1 MNDYTTPRRRPAVPG
16 PGYPSQGGIA
26 ARAVAL
32 REEKERSEVRLP
44 EAAYNAKS
52 TVAEHAPQGPS
63 IREALPDYAQAV
75 LKERQRTPLIPFQGI
90 GKIAGAIASVMS
102 EIGTIPKTGHNKFHD
117 YHYATLPDLLFV
129 LTPLMGKH
137 GIAVFQSE
145 VEIKTIENRMAVT
158 YDFTVAH
165 SSGETWPEK
174 LRFTGMSIGRDS
186 KGSWDDKA
194 VNKCHSAARKYFLLA
209 LFQVPTGDFEDGD
222 EGPAKAQEKR
232 TVPGPDV
239 RPQKPA
245 YQPPPPLT
253 VEERDAPRKLTLG
266 PGAGADAWA
275 KAFIDGIKTAMN
287 GEQLAQWDEL
297 NAVVLNKLS
306 NEYVELYQMID
317 KAVTQ
322 KTLQVAPL
330 LAMPD
335 PKNDIQNT
343 MNWVAQ
349 MLADCA
355 AYPEAER
362 IWNEAVAPHEGR
374 FESEDWEILMNEWRR
389 NEIRLNPEPE
399 EPEPPEAA

>member
-52 TVAEHAPQGPS
+52 TVAEHAPQETIRDVMRSVMRPGP
-63 IREALPDYAQAV
+63 V
-75 LKERQRTPLIPFQGI
+75 
-90 GKIAGAIASVMS
+90 GKITGAVASVMS
-102 EIGTIPKTGHNKFHD
+102 EIGTIPKTGYNKFHN

-222 EGPAKAQEKR
+222 AGPVETKEKH
-232 TVPGPDV
+232 TVPGPDA

-253 VEERDAPRKLTLG
+253 VEERDGKLPHKLSL
-266 PGAGADAWA
+266 GAGAGAASWTETYINA
-275 KAFIDGIKTAMN
+275 LKTAN
-287 GEQLAQWDEL
+287 TPEELAQWDEL
-297 NAVVLNKLS
+297 NVNVLNKLQT
-306 NEYVELYQMID
+306 EYEDLYAHID
-317 KAVTQ
+317 GAMTQ
-322 KTLQVAPL
+322 RMLQIAPEF
-330 LAMPD
+330 AMPD

-355 AYPEAER
+355 TYSEAEK
-362 IWNEAVAPHEGR
+362 IWNEAVAPHEGK
-374 FESEDWEILMNEWRR
+374 FEAEDWEILMNEWRR

>member
-52 TVAEHAPQGPS
+52 TVAEHAPQETIRDVMRSVMRPGPVGK
-63 IREALPDYAQAV
+63 LTGAV
-75 LKERQRTPLIPFQGI
+75 
-90 GKIAGAIASVMS
+90 ASVMS
-102 EIGTIPKTGHNKFHD
+102 EIGTIPKTGYNKFHN

-222 EGPAKAQEKR
+222 AGPVETKEKHI
-232 TVPGPDV
+232 VPGPDAPTTEACSSAASSTHRGRERRQAAAQAHARCRRGRSV
-239 RPQKPA
+239 LDRDLYQRPQNGQYP
-245 YQPPPPLT
+245 
-253 VEERDAPRKLTLG
+253 G
-266 PGAGADAWA
+266 GAGAVGRTQCQCA
-275 KAFIDGIKTAMN
+275 
-287 GEQLAQWDEL
+287 EQASD
-297 NAVVLNKLS
+297 
-306 NEYVELYQMID
+306 
-317 KAVTQ
+317 
-322 KTLQVAPL
+322 
-330 LAMPD
+330 
-335 PKNDIQNT
+335 
-343 MNWVAQ
+343 
-349 MLADCA
+349 
-355 AYPEAER
+355 R
-362 IWNEAVAPHEGR
+362 I
-374 FESEDWEILMNEWRR
+374 
-389 NEIRLNPEPE
+389 
-399 EPEPPEAA
+399 